1 MPATPLVALFETS
14 FYQWAPAAAQRYAVP
29 ESWHDL
35 GVRRFGFHG
44 ASHKYIAE
52 RSAQLLGREDVARR
66 AQNLYLDGG
75 ATPVDGPDLRVISC
89 HLGGSSSITGIV
101 NGVGIGNSLGMSPQS
116 GLPHNNRV
124 GDLDSFALGYV
135 MRTTGLSLDEAERL
149 LCKESGL
156 KGLSG
161 GFNDI
166 RDLDAEKQKG
176 NARAALALEFL
187 VHETRRWM
195 GSYFFEMDGAD
206 ALVFTA
212 GIGENQWGLR
222 EQICRK
228 LERLGV
234 VLDLSVNRE
243 TRATETVISAP
254 QSRVKVLVIPTNEEL
269 VVAREARRLLERA

>member
-1 MPATPLVALFETS
+1 MTQASQPIIVQPIIVQDTFTGTKRELLFRE
-14 FYQWAPAAAQRYAVP
+14 PGKC
-29 ESWHDL
+29 
-35 GVRRFGFHG
+35 GV
-44 ASHKYIAE
+44 YCC
-52 RSAQLLGREDVARR
+52 
-66 AQNLYLDGG
+66 
-75 ATPVDGPDLRVISC
+75 GPTVYGLC
-89 HLGGSSSITGIV
+89 HI
-101 NGVGIGNSLGMSPQS
+101 
-116 GLPHNNRV
+116 
-124 GDLDSFALGYV
+124 
-135 MRTTGLSLDEAERL
+135 
-149 LCKESGL
+149 
-156 KGLSG
+156 
-161 GFNDI
+161 
-166 RDLDAEKQKG
+166 G